1 MGKGIVWDEH
11 FDAVF
16 VLSLADYIE
25 RRNLMREELH
35 RVGIEASG
43 ILHWK
48 ITVRNA
54 FYSYIWRNPSFPSP
68 RWWLNREPN
77 LNCTM
82 GHYEIM
88 KESLARGF
96 RRILILEDDVR
107 FLRDTAA
114 IAEILDDLPEGWDIA
129 MLDYN
134 IPEAKTSYNEALRSS
149 RVNGHYFRFDTVRL
163 WSTGCYALSAKAMRH
178 ITQEQERNYR
188 PADEIYNRMSEDD
201 GLLRVAAIRNIA
213 VQDMRLKGEQ
223 MNDIDRHLY
232 DGIAELKDYNLMK

>member
-1 MGKGIVWDEH
+1 MGKGIAWDEH
-11 FDAVF
+11 FDAIF

-96 RRILILEDDVR
+96 RRILQEPAFRPGRL
-107 FLRDTAA
+107 
-114 IAEILDDLPEGWDIA
+114 A

-134 IPEAKTSYNEALRSS
+134 IPVAKTSYNEALRSS
-149 RVNGHYFRFDTVRL
+149 RVNGYYFRFDTVRL

>member
-1 MGKGIVWDEH
+1 MGKGIAWDEH

-16 VLSLADYIE
+16 CLSLADYIE
-25 RRNLMREELH
+25 RRNLMHQELH
-35 RVGIEASG
+35 RVGIEESG

-54 FYSYIWRNPSFPSP
+54 FYPYIWRNPSFPSP
-68 RWWLNREPN
+68 RWWLNREAN

-107 FLRDTAA
+107 FLKNTTAIDETLA
-114 IAEILDDLPEGWDIA
+114 NLPEGWDIA

-134 IPEAKTSYNEALRSS
+134 IPVAKTSYNEALRTS
-149 RVNGHYFRFDTVRL
+149 RVNAHYFRFDSVWL
-163 WSTGCYALSAKAMRH
+163 WSTGCYALSTKAMRQL
-178 ITQEQERNYR
+178 TREQERNYR
-188 PADEIYNRMSEDD
+188 PADEIYNRMGEED
-201 GLLRVAAIRNIA
+201 GLRRVAAIRNIA

-232 DGIAELKDYNLMK
+232 DGIAELKDYNLGK